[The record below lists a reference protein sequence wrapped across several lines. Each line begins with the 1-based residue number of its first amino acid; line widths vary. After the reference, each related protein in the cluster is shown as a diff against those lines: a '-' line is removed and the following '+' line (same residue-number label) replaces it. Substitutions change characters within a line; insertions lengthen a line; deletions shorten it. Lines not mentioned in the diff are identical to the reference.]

1 MEARQRAQDAQDGRQ
16 VDDDGNTRGPGGG
29 ACQRPFG
36 VPEARA
42 QDNFTDPDSRIMKTG
57 DGFQQCYNAQAAVDE
72 GSQLIVATAL
82 TNGAADNGQLLPLV
96 EAVQDNTGARPAVTL
111 ADSGY
116 ASEATFVALEA
127 QGLTAVV
134 ALGREG
140 KASRALDPARY
151 PATQRMAERLATA
164 EGQAHYRRRKVIPE
178 PVFGWIKEILGFR
191 RFSVRGLTAVTGEWH
206 LVCLAQNLKRLHRL
220 GWAPA

>member
-1 MEARQRAQDAQDGRQ
+1 
-16 VDDDGNTRGPGGG
+16 
-29 ACQRPFG
+29 
-36 VPEARA
+36 
-42 QDNFTDPDSRIMKTG
+42 MKAG

-96 EAVQDNTGARPAVTL
+96 AAVQDNTGALPAVTL

-116 ASEATFVALEA
+116 ASEATFAALET

-140 KASRALDPARY
+140 KAGRPSILSAARPRSAWPSGSRPRRDAPTTAPQGHPGAGVRVDQGGLGVSALQRAGTAGRHG
-151 PATQRMAERLATA
+151 RMAPGVSGA
-164 EGQAHYRRRKVIPE
+164 EPQALQR
-178 PVFGWIKEILGFR
+178 
-191 RFSVRGLTAVTGEWH
+191 A
-206 LVCLAQNLKRLHRL
+206 RL
-220 GWAPA
+220 GAGVRC